1 MTQFGDTSARS
12 ISLAPARGSRITG
25 GTALSGAI
33 AMVRRRARG
42 LVHKPC
48 SERNA
53 MTTSDFDTRAA
64 TWDDD
69 PTKVDRAQAVA
80 DAIVRNVS
88 LTGSMRAMEYG
99 CGTGLLS
106 FMLRPRLG
114 QVTLADVSDG
124 MLAVAAGKIAA
135 ANDAAMRAVK
145 LDLLVDPMPAAR
157 YDIIYSLMTLHHIP
171 DTDAILRRFHAV
183 LATSGLLCVADLDAE
198 DGSFHGAG
206 FDGHHGF
213 DRGQL
218 GAKAREAGFAT
229 VEFSTAH
236 EIEKNVDGRPQR
248 YPVFLM
254 VARKA

>member
-1 MTQFGDTSARS
+1 MK
-12 ISLAPARGSRITG
+12 
-25 GTALSGAI
+25 
-33 AMVRRRARG
+33 M
-42 LVHKPC
+42 
-48 SERNA
+48 SE
-53 MTTSDFDTRAA
+53 FDARAA

-69 PTKVDRAQAVA
+69 STKIERAQAVA
-80 DAIVRNVS
+80 AAIVRCVA
-88 LTGSMRAMEYG
+88 LTGAMNAMEYG

-135 ANDAAMRAVK
+135 ANDTAMRAVK
-145 LDLLVDPMPAAR
+145 LDLLVDPMPAER
-157 YDIIYSLMTLHHIP
+157 YDIIYSLMTLHHVP
-171 DTDAILRRFHAV
+171 DTDAILRRFHAA
-183 LATSGLLCVADLDAE
+183 LGTSGLLCIADLETE

-206 FDGHHGF
+206 FDGHLGF
-213 DRGQL
+213 DRELL

-229 VEFSTAH
+229 AEFSTVH
-236 EIEKNVDGRPQR
+236 EIEKKVDGRPRR